1 MDKLVTVTTVRLD
14 YEAQIIKSFIES
26 SGLTCFVSG
35 SSVGGVMGAHNLHTT
50 SWEHP
55 LGGIHIKVP
64 EQDLAAAKEL
74 LQTLESTESAPT
86 RLPWHGIIT
95 SGLKRVPLPF
105 RVLLIVFGS
114 FYLGGAVWLIL
125 WSVFQ
130 YSS

>member
-35 SSVGGVMGAHNLHTT
+35 SSVGGVMGANNLHTT

-55 LGGIHIKVP
+55 LGGIHIKVQ
-64 EQDLAAAKEL
+64 ERDLETAKEL
-74 LQTLESTESAPT
+74 LQSLETNEPTSTQ
-86 RLPWHGIIT
+86 LPWYGIIT

-105 RVLLIVFGS
+105 RVLL
-114 FYLGGAVWLIL
+114 
-125 WSVFQ
+125 
-130 YSS
+130 